1 MDEQRPAGWD
11 AEPSAP
17 VDRDADGPPPPPPQ
31 PAGAPPPV
39 SPAPVS
45 PAPVSPAPV
54 SPPAASSTSGSPSVP
69 QPAQTGARRRSRWPL
84 LVVLVAVLVAVPLA
98 LLVLAGPGGDEGS
111 TAALD
116 GEQDGD
122 TGSSEGSEGGGD
134 DLLEDGDGADEDP
147 DAPGGDGDAPGGDG
161 DAPGGDGDAPGG
173 IEPDAELE
181 PLDLTALAG
190 LDRTYGQLLTDID
203 ASERAMIAFQAGLA
217 EAFGGA
223 GSPQDALDGAGEVAA
238 ESRERLLAV
247 RDRLTAPLDD
257 AGADR
262 VRERYV
268 DHLDAWEGF
277 MAEVEADPLAA
288 LEQGER
294 GSTVRINASADAF
307 ARALEAELPGDIAA
321 EVARYADELLD
332 RGFRDMG
339 YADV

>member
-1 MDEQRPAGWD
+1 
-11 AEPSAP
+11 
-17 VDRDADGPPPPPPQ
+17 
-31 PAGAPPPV
+31 
-39 SPAPVS
+39 
-45 PAPVSPAPV
+45 
-54 SPPAASSTSGSPSVP
+54 
-69 QPAQTGARRRSRWPL
+69 
-84 LVVLVAVLVAVPLA
+84 VVLVAVLVAVPLV

-147 DAPGGDGDAPGGDG
+147 

>member
-31 PAGAPPPV
+31 PAGAPP
-39 SPAPVS
+39 PVS

-84 LVVLVAVLVAVPLA
+84 LVVLVAVLVAVPLV

-147 DAPGGDGDAPGGDG
+147 